1 MQKVSKNTDSLGN
14 RMKIKME
21 LVWHNCKTCL
31 PSEAYNE
38 CLYLW
43 NGERVVQ
50 AEWYHDAW
58 HYEDGLCD
66 DIMIASEDAEHMWWA
81 DLHQTAEGFF
91 KEASES

>member
-1 MQKVSKNTDSLGN
+1 MSKHVNTTAPT
-14 RMKIKME
+14 KIKME
-21 LVWHNCKTCL
+21 LVWHNCKTCP

-91 KEASES
+91 READEA